1 MALNQSYEL
10 YDLLYDRFGGKKD
23 IHKMSRYEIV
33 YLKNLSIKRDDKSLR
48 RVAEIKLRI
57 VNDLK
62 KNCFNKKYQIQS
74 FCEYNM
80 IKEWCKTIDMKGYEL
95 LWHCDYNV
103 KRNQLYKIIEGD
115 YSCCKDH
122 DRPMTFISRQVPVK
136 YCYLFK
142 ANNLSHNY
150 LK

>member
-10 YDLLYDRFGGKKD
+10 YDLLYDRFGGKKNYYR
-23 IHKMSRYEIV
+23 MSRIEKE
-33 YLKNLSIKRDDKSLR
+33 YLKNLNIKRDDKSLR
-48 RVAEIKLRI
+48 RVADIKLRI
-57 VNDLK
+57 VNDLN

-95 LWHCDYNV
+95 LWHGDCNGV

-115 YSCCKDH
+115 YSCCRDC

-136 YCYLFK
+136 YCYLYK
-142 ANNLSHNY
+142 NRIILI
-150 LK
+150 

>member
-10 YDLLYDRFGGKKD
+10 YDLLYDRFGSKKD
-23 IHKMSRYEIV
+23 IHKMSRCEIV
-33 YLKNLSIKRDDKSLR
+33 YLKNLTIKRDDKSLR

-62 KNCFNKKYQIQS
+62 KNCFNKKYQIQT

-80 IKEWCKTIDMKGYEL
+80 IKEWCKTIDTKGYEL
-95 LWHCDYNV
+95 LWHHDCNDV
-103 KRNQLYKIIEGD
+103 KTNQLYKIIEGD
-115 YSCCKDH
+115 YFCCKDC
-122 DRPMTFISRQVPVK
+122 DRPMTFVSRQVPVK
-136 YCYLFK
+136 YCYFYK
-142 ANNLSHNY
+142 NKKID